1 MVSFGKP
8 AAKGAA
14 RVQIIHPA
22 TEILAIGSNETI
34 IKHSSS
40 IIRSAAR
47 ILFKYSLG
55 CDHEELEAY

>member
-1 MVSFGKP
+1 MVSFGK
-8 AAKGAA
+8 AAVKGA

-40 IIRSAAR
+40 SIMSSAR
-47 ILFKYSLG
+47 ILFKYSLC
-55 CDHEELEAY
+55 CDNEELEAY